1 MKKQTAGLHKVA
13 LAALFT
19 VGNALLRYPWRQ
31 SDTNVLFLFLL
42 SVVGALLPAF
52 LLYPVFRR
60 IWRKPVGK
68 KKSRL
73 FGVALLSVLFAVYA
87 LYCAWRSCADY
98 VDFSVELVLP
108 RGNRFLLT
116 ALFLAC
122 AVGLSRLT
130 DKGMDSFS
138 LLAFIGVVL
147 CAVFLFVVGIPHFQI
162 THLRADLFVW
172 DVSVLESVPTL
183 WKESLLPLTVLSLY
197 FALTVPRGGERSLAL
212 GTGIGCVILF
222 LCVLQAILTFG
233 TAYAAQLTYPYS
245 YATRI
250 LSVGQYFFRLEGFS
264 YLLDYASCLLRCAV
278 SLALAKRL
286 LGRFAPRIAHGLP
299 ICVGVILLACS
310 VFL

>member
-1 MKKQTAGLHKVA
+1 MKKQAAGLHKVA

-31 SDTNVLFLFLL
+31 GDTNVLFLFLL

-60 IWRKPVGK
+60 IWRRPIGK
-68 KKSRL
+68 SKLRL
-73 FGVALLSVLFAVYA
+73 FGVAALSVLFAAYA
-87 LYCAWRSCADY
+87 VYCAWRSCADY
-98 VDFSVELVLP
+98 VTFSVELVLP

-116 ALFLAC
+116 ALFLGC
-122 AVGLSRLT
+122 AVGLSRLS
-130 DKGMDSFS
+130 DKAMDSFS
-138 LLAFIGVVL
+138 LLAFVGVVI
-147 CAVFLFVVGIPHFQI
+147 CAVFLFVVGIPHFQSS
-162 THLRADLFVW
+162 HLGTDLLVW
-172 DVSVLESVPTL
+172 DAAVLESVPSL

-197 FALTVPRGGERSLAL
+197 FALTVPRGGERALAL

-233 TAYAAQLTYPYS
+233 TAYTAQLTYPYS

-264 YLLDYASCLLRCAV
+264 YLLDYAACLLRCAI
-278 SLALAKRL
+278 SLAVAKRL
-286 LGRFAPRIAHGLP
+286 LGRFSPHAAKGLP
-299 ICVGVILLACS
+299 LCVGVVLLACS
-310 VFL
+310 IFL